1 MSILASAYEDG
12 RRCRTR
18 SCAACSPATMT
29 PRLTIPRALLFL
41 PLFAILAGCY
51 MYDYDYNVTPSFT
64 GKHGKT
70 TVAVVGVDDRN
81 RESPGRFKPEYVGLF
96 RDLMFAIPYF
106 VHNKDKKPIA
116 DTLANDVA
124 LGLTQSGYRAT
135 SVPNPSIES
144 PQSALSAARQ
154 SSPSRILLVRVFKF
168 ESDSQIRTEFG
179 YDITF
184 EVYDDKGRLLAS
196 NRVQELKMYGP
207 SYPSAVFA
215 RKNLPVTIRKAL
227 AEGVSPLMKDV

>member
-1 MSILASAYEDG
+1 
-12 RRCRTR
+12 
-18 SCAACSPATMT
+18 MT
-29 PRLTIPRALLFL
+29 PRALLSL
-41 PLFAILAGCY
+41 PLLAVLAGCSI
-51 MYDYDYNVTPSFT
+51 YDYDYNVTPSLT
-64 GKHGKT
+64 GKPGKT

-81 RESPGRFKPEYVGLF
+81 CERPGRFKPEYVGLF

-154 SSPSRILLVRVFKF
+154 SAPSRILLGRVFKF

-184 EVYDDKGRLLAS
+184 EVYDTKGRLLAS

-215 RKNLPVTIRKAL
+215 RKNLPATISKAL

>member
-1 MSILASAYEDG
+1 M
-12 RRCRTR
+12 
-18 SCAACSPATMT
+18 
-29 PRLTIPRALLFL
+29 TIPRALLFL
-41 PLFAILAGCY
+41 PLLAILAGCGIY
-51 MYDYDYNVTPSFT
+51 HYDYNVTPSLT
-64 GKHGKT
+64 GKPGKT

-81 RESPGRFKPEYVGLF
+81 RENPGRFKPEYVGLF
-96 RDLMFAIPYF
+96 RDIMFAVPYF
-106 VHNKDKKPIA
+106 IHNKDKKPIA

-124 LGLTQSGYRAT
+124 FGPAT

-154 SSPSRILLVRVFKF
+154 SSPSRILLVRVNKF

-184 EVYDDKGRLLAS
+184 EVYDAKGRLLAS

-207 SYPSAVFA
+207 SYPAYGFA
-215 RKNLPVTIRKAL
+215 RKNLPATIREAL
-227 AEGVSPLMKDV
+227 AEGVSPLMKDL